1 MQFNYNFS
9 CSAAIVLT
17 VLFIY
22 QKAIP
27 RKSTLANR
35 CYIFFLF
42 MGLVNCLIDTVGG
55 NFIIRLFP
63 KVVPLAYCCH
73 LLSYSSL
80 HFVPGGYYLYM
91 RVVARNYEHI
101 PNKVRWYLIPVIVL
115 QVLIFTTPF
124 TGIVFTYD
132 AVNGYQRGAGM
143 PILVITEAVYLMAAF
158 LEVVLH
164 GKGLGRRYQMVSLS
178 FFLFGVLAILFQM
191 LFPHYVL
198 LGAAV
203 ALSCLIMQLSF
214 QNPQMIEEAKE
225 KEIMARKEA
234 EEANQAK
241 SMFLANMS
249 HEIRTPMN
257 AICGMAEILGQSNLS
272 AVDRNYVHTIQEA
285 SQSLLSIINDV
296 LDFSKIDAK
305 QMTLSEEEYEFET
318 MIGGIGDIIAAK
330 LQDKDIA
337 FEINTGNILPRTLFG
352 DRGKVHQILINI
364 LGNAVKFTEK
374 GKISLDIGVEP
385 VDVERVRLRFLVT
398 DTGIGIK
405 KSDLSKLFN
414 RFSQVDNHYTR
425 KVEGTGLGLALS
437 KELAKL
443 LNGDLTVTS
452 EVGVG
457 SCFCIE
463 VEQKTKHYYD
473 ISKNEE
479 LKNIVAYIYALD
491 NAERWYLTRILSQL
505 MIPSVLLHDRQELL
519 RLAEYKSEDAEKQ
532 ILFYS
537 YEQHQEEVS
546 QMELP
551 VRKIALMQYYTST
564 MDMNLEGTFL
574 RSPYDIFKVLK
585 AVTAVEEQKEE
596 NALIHTKDVHVAIV
610 DDNKVNLKVAVTLLK
625 QFDVMPEAFSSGAG
639 ILKALEHGRKYDII
653 FMDHMM
659 PEMDGVETTK
669 KIREMSGDY
678 VKHVVIIALTAN
690 AIDGVEDEYLGAGMD
705 DWLFKPVNTARI
717 QEKLIKYLPTE
728 KLDVMVP
735 KKMEG

>member
-9 CSAAIVLT
+9 WSATIVLA
-17 VLFIY
+17 VLIIY
-22 QKAIP
+22 QKVIP

-35 CYIFFLF
+35 CYNFFLF
-42 MGLVNCLIDTVGG
+42 MG
-55 NFIIRLFP
+55 FINSLADAVSGDFIVRMFP
-63 KVVPLAYCCH
+63 QVVPLVYFGL
-73 LLSYSSL
+73 LLSCSSL

-91 RVVARNYEHI
+91 RVLARDYEHI
-101 PNKVRWYLIPVIVL
+101 PNKVRGYLIPVIVL
-115 QVLIFTTPF
+115 QMLILTTPF
-124 TGIVFTYD
+124 TGFVFTYD
-132 AVNGYQRGAGM
+132 RINGYQRGFGM
-143 PILVITEAVYLMAAF
+143 PVLIIMETIYLMIAF

-164 GKGLGRRYQMVSLS
+164 GKQLGRRYQMVSLS
-178 FFLFGVLAILFQM
+178 FFVFGVLAMLSQM

-198 LGAAV
+198 IGAAI

-225 KEIMARKEA
+225 KEIAARKEA

-272 AVDRNYVHTIQEA
+272 AVDRDYVRTIQEA

-296 LDFSKIDAK
+296 LDFSKIDAR
-305 QMTLSEEEYEFET
+305 QMTLSEEEYEFAD
-318 MIGGIGDIIAAK
+318 MIGGIGDIIAAR

-374 GKISLDIGVEP
+374 GKISLDISVKP
-385 VDVERVRLRFLVT
+385 IDVERVRLRFLVT

-405 KSDLSKLFN
+405 KADISKLFN
-414 RFSQVDNHYTR
+414 RFSQVDNQYTR

-437 KELAKL
+437 KELARL

-463 VEQKTKHYYD
+463 VEQKTRHYYD
-473 ISKNEE
+473 VSKNEE
-479 LKNIVAYIYALD
+479 LRDIVAYIYALD

-505 MIPSVLLHDRQELL
+505 NIPSVLFHDEEELK
-519 RLAEYKSEDAEKQ
+519 RLTEYKSKDTEKQ

-537 YEQHQEEVS
+537 YEQHQELIS
-546 QMELP
+546 KMKLP

-585 AVTAVEEQKEE
+585 AVTAVEEQKSES
-596 NALIHTKDVHVAIV
+596 ALIRTKDAHVAVV
-610 DDNKVNLKVAVTLLK
+610 DDNKVNLKVAVTFLK
-625 QFDVMPEAFSSGAG
+625 QFEVLPEAFASGAG

-669 KIREMSGDY
+669 KIREMKDDY
-678 VKHVVIIALTAN
+678 AKNAVIIALTAN
-690 AIDGVEDEYLGAGMD
+690 AIDGVEDEYIEAGMN
-705 DWLFKPVNTARI
+705 DWLFKPVNTGRI
-717 QEKLIKYLPTE
+717 QEKLIKYLPKE
-728 KLDVMVP
+728 KIEV
-735 KKMEG
+735 

>member
-1 MQFNYNFS
+1 MQFNYNFTW
-9 CSAAIVLT
+9 SATIVLA
-17 VLFIY
+17 VLIIY
-22 QKAIP
+22 QKTTQ

-35 CYIFFLF
+35 CYNFFLL
-42 MGLVNCLIDTVGG
+42 MGFVNCITDGING
-55 NFIIRLFP
+55 DIILKFFP
-63 KVVPLAYCCH
+63 ENVPLNYFFEV
-73 LLSYSSL
+73 LSCSSI

-91 RVVARNYEHI
+91 RVLAREYEHI
-101 PNKVRWYLIPVIVL
+101 PNKVRWYLAPVIVM
-115 QVLIFTTPF
+115 QFLILTTPF
-124 TGIVFTYD
+124 TKFMFSYD
-132 AVNGYQRGAGM
+132 VVNGYRRGFGM
-143 PILVITEAVYLMAAF
+143 TIVIVVEAIYLLLAF
-158 LEVVLH
+158 IEVVLH
-164 GKGLGRRYQMVSLS
+164 GKQLGRRYQLVSLS
-178 FFLFGVLAILFQM
+178 FFTLGVLATLVQM
-191 LFPHYVL
+191 FFPVYVL
-198 LGAAV
+198 LGAAI

-225 KEIMARKEA
+225 KEIAARKEA

-241 SMFLANMS
+241 STFLANMS

-272 AVDRNYVHTIQEA
+272 AVDRDYVHTIQEA

-296 LDFSKIDAK
+296 LDFSKIDAR

-318 MIGGIGDIIAAK
+318 MIGGIGDIIAAR

-374 GKISLDIGVEP
+374 GKISMDIAVEP
-385 VDVERVRLRFLVT
+385 IDLERVRLRFLVT

-405 KSDLSKLFN
+405 KADIPKLFN

-437 KELAKL
+437 KELARL

-479 LKNIVAYIYALD
+479 LKDIVAYIFALD

-505 MIPSVLLHDRQELL
+505 MIPSVLLHDKEELL
-519 RLAEYKSEDAEKQ
+519 KLSEYKSKDTEKQ
-532 ILFYS
+532 IVFYS
-537 YEQHQEEVS
+537 YENYHQVIS
-546 QMELP
+546 QMKLS

-585 AVTAVEEQKEE
+585 AITSAEEQKEE
-596 NALIHTKDVHVAIV
+596 NILIRTKDVHVAVV

-625 QFDVMPEAFSSGAG
+625 QFEVLPEAFASGAG

-669 KIREMSGDY
+669 KIRQIPDAY
-678 VKHVVIIALTAN
+678 AKNVIIIALTAN
-690 AIDGVEDEYLGAGMD
+690 AIDGVEDEYIKAGMD
-705 DWLFKPVNTARI
+705 DWLFKPVNTNRI
-717 QEKLIKYLPTE
+717 QEKLIKYLPKE
-728 KLDVMVP
+728 KIEV
-735 KKMEG
+735 